1 MDIQVAQELD
11 LKGLECPMPLLKAK
25 LALNT
30 LGSGDVLKVVATDPA
45 SEKDFYLFANQSS
58 NRIINFQ
65 KEKEAYFY
73 WIEKG

>member
-1 MDIQVAQELD
+1 MDIQVVQELD
-11 LKGLECPMPLLKAK
+11 LRGLECPMPLLKTK
-25 LALNT
+25 LALNA
-30 LGSGDVLKVVATDPA
+30 LGPGDVLKVAATDPA

-58 NRIINFQ
+58 NRIITFQ

>member
-1 MDIQVAQELD
+1 
-11 LKGLECPMPLLKAK
+11 
-25 LALNT
+25 LALNA
-30 LGSGDVLKVVATDPA
+30 LGPGDVLKVAATDPA
-45 SEKDFYLFANQSS
+45 SEKDFHLFANQSS